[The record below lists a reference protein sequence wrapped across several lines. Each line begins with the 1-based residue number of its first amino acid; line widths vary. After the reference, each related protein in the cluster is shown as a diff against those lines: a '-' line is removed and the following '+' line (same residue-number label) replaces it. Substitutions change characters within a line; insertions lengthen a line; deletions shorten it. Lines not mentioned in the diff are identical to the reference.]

1 MTLLEAV
8 VEWHLL
14 EVNLA
19 GFPECLLALL
29 LLAGEELGDVG
40 VVALRHVLVPA
51 LLHLVVLHVVHIL
64 HLSTKNGKVLSF
76 VLYIC
81 VSFSKKSYYT
91 LILVKRPRREQIIE
105 HSFSPL

>member
-1 MTLLEAV
+1 MDIDLLIGHFIYLSFHLDEGRVTLLEAV

-14 EVNLA
+14 KVNLA
-19 GFPECLLALL
+19 GLPECLLALL

-64 HLSTKNGKVLSF
+64 HLNTKCGKVLFF
-76 VLYIC
+76 VI
-81 VSFSKKSYYT
+81 
-91 LILVKRPRREQIIE
+91 
-105 HSFSPL
+105 